1 MSKSGDE
8 FNYESLQ
15 DCDSIVKYLTALLDG
30 FKTGRIIVGVKDKQ
44 IILEPQGLVKLEV
57 EGERKDDK
65 TKLRLKFQWR
75 EERKMRARL
84 TGDEFVIFSD
94 KAEGK

>member
-8 FNYESLQ
+8 FSYESLQ
-15 DCDSIVKYLTALLDG
+15 DRESIVKYLGALLDG
-30 FKTGRIIVGVKDKQ
+30 FTTGRLIFGVKDQ
-44 IILEPQGLVKLEV
+44 QLILEPQGLVKLEV

-75 EERKMRARL
+75 EERRMIGKL

-94 KAEGK
+94 KAPGK